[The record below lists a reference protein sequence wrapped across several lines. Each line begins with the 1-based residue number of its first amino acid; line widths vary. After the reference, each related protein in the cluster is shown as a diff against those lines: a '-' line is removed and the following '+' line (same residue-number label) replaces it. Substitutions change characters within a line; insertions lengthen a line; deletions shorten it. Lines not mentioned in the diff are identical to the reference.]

1 MRPFDGR
8 RVLLGITGGIA
19 SYKAAWLAR
28 LLSQAGAVVDV
39 VMTRAA
45 TEFVGPVTLE
55 ALTGR
60 PVHVELLGPGRALDH
75 IKLARAAE
83 AVVVAPCTA
92 DFLARAVHG
101 HADDLLAACLL
112 ATAAPVL
119 LVPAMNDRMW
129 AHPQVG
135 RNVGHARTLGYRVLD
150 PDEGPLAAGEGA
162 GPGRMPEPETI
173 LAHVAR
179 LLEPA
184 GALAGRLVLVTAGP
198 TREAIDP
205 VRFISNHSS
214 GRMGVALAEAAWRRG
229 AEVTLIAG
237 PLAVPTPPGV
247 DVVAVETTQQMAE
260 AVARA
265 LPNADALVMAAA
277 PSDFRPARVA
287 DAKIKRGAGARAID
301 LEPTADILASTRG
314 ARRDGAVIVG
324 FALETNDALPNAR
337 AKLAGK
343 GVDMIV
349 LNDATEP
356 GAGFGVETN
365 RVTFVS
371 HDGEEALDLLPKR
384 DVADAILDRV
394 ETLLVARGAGRGPSL
409 AAGD

>member
-184 GALAGRLVLVTAGP
+184 GALAGRRVLVTAGP